1 MAIPRNIRLT
11 IENSNSRRIDVT
23 VCHTIEFNQDELYED
38 FIERIELWGDDKM
51 FNGKDNRLLIMN
63 NATINPQ
70 GETSMRRDITR
81 SVVRAMLDEDKHAK
95 DEVYAKV
102 VLEPRFGNARA
113 ESPVFQVKIR
123 KKD

>member
-1 MAIPRNIRLT
+1 
-11 IENSNSRRIDVT
+11 
-23 VCHTIEFNQDELYED
+23 
-38 FIERIELWGDDKM
+38 
-51 FNGKDNRLLIMN
+51 
-63 NATINPQ
+63 
-70 GETSMRRDITR
+70 MRRDITR